1 MEENKNIQQPGPI
14 DIPDAAQPTRTD
26 SAAKPR
32 PAAAKPKAA
41 AKPGAAAKPRPAGTA
56 PAKKGAKKAVKRKPA
71 PAAQEDDLP
80 VWLQKLVDWVAD
92 LPEKLKRLPGKLKKL
107 PGKFRKLWGSW
118 FYRVYFPLVALA
130 LIAMIVGWRWLDGFA
145 ADYDVLM
152 RTAELLREH
161 VPSVQSIG
169 GYARIDNFYDKTE
182 EQLLKKLES
191 ELGRTTEPCA
201 LAPHP
206 PRRPEDNP
214 RQGARL
220 SVRHR

>member
-1 MEENKNIQQPGPI
+1 MRLDHPKLHVEVHGHSRSHRHVRSAVGDQRRRSYARYHPSYESADGYLQTTQGCSHNHCVFCTYFKDQP
-14 DIPDAAQPTRTD
+14 
-26 SAAKPR
+26 
-32 PAAAKPKAA
+32 
-41 AKPGAAAKPRPAGTA
+41 
-56 PAKKGAKKAVKRKPA
+56 
-71 PAAQEDDLP
+71 
-80 VWLQKLVDWVAD
+80 
-92 LPEKLKRLPGKLKKL
+92 
-107 PGKFRKLWGSW
+107 FRKATIEEIEADI
-118 FYRVYFPLVALA
+118 REMPAYFGAPKRIFLQGA
-130 LIAMIVGWRWLDGFA
+130 DGFA

-201 LAPHP
+201 LALHP